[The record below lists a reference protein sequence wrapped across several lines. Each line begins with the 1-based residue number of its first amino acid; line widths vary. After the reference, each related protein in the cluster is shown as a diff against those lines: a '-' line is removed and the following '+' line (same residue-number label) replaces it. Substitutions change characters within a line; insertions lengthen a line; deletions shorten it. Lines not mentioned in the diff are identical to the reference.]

1 MQTSHSGW
9 IILHLFEN
17 ESNHPEESKD
27 DVFCHGKVVVSGA
40 KQFILILTMNK
51 LWNIFFF
58 FKWLQPWLTLDKL
71 FPLWAMCSP
80 QHWQQRIPNPSFD
93 YNHDCSMESEDLIL
107 TIVIIVMSMLIVLE
121 VPGKGIEG
129 GDCLGEQV
137 QCVEHLFWG
146 GHWSNII
153 HSFMHYNAS

>member
-1 MQTSHSGW
+1 
-9 IILHLFEN
+9 
-17 ESNHPEESKD
+17 
-27 DVFCHGKVVVSGA
+27 
-40 KQFILILTMNK
+40 
-51 LWNIFFF
+51 
-58 FKWLQPWLTLDKL
+58 
-71 FPLWAMCSP
+71 MCSP

-137 QCVEHLFWG
+137 QCVEHLF
-146 GHWSNII
+146 
-153 HSFMHYNAS
+153 